1 MDLEALAPIVAQI
14 VKDSLNEKVYL
25 YGAYQKGLTNRV
37 ASGKLRDSIRAV
49 VEDNKQG
56 IQVIRVTAIGGAR
69 LEDTYAYWLI
79 NDRKGGGE
87 GKFANINAI
96 KEWIYNKKSFRIRDY
111 KTGQFLPK
119 TEKNV
124 DSVAFV
130 IARSIG
136 RFGFQNKPKNFTTIA
151 LEKINKNEQIMQIV
165 EAAAG
170 ETIETLLDKIEGL

>member
-1 MDLEALAPIVAQI
+1 MDLDALAPIIADI
-14 VKDSLNEKVYL
+14 VKESLSEKVYL
-25 YGAYQKGLTNRV
+25 FGAYQKGLTSRV
-37 ASGKLRDSIRAV
+37 ASGKLRDSIGAV
-49 VEDNKQG
+49 VEQNKQG
-56 IQVIRVTAIGGAR
+56 IQVIRVTALGGKR

-79 NDRKGGGE
+79 NDRQA
-87 GKFANINAI
+87 GKWANINAI

-136 RFGFQNKPKNFTTIA
+136 RWGFQNKPKNFVEISID
-151 LEKINKNEQIMQIV
+151 KIMKNEQITQII
-165 EAAAG
+165 EDA
-170 ETIETLLDKIEGL
+170 TIDELLEKLEGI

>member
-1 MDLEALAPIVAQI
+1 MDLEALAPIIADI
-14 VKDSLNEKVYL
+14 VKQSLSEKVYL
-25 YGAYQKGLTNRV
+25 YGAYQKGLTSRV
-37 ASGKLRDSIRAV
+37 ASGKLRDSIGAV
-49 VEDNKQG
+49 VEENKQG
-56 IQVIRVTAIGGAR
+56 IQVIRITALGGKR

-79 NDRKGGGE
+79 NDRQP
-87 GKFANINAI
+87 GKWANINAI

-136 RFGFQNKPKNFTTIA
+136 RFGFQNKPKNFVEISID
-151 LEKINKNEQIMQIV
+151 KIMNNEQIIQI
-165 EAAAG
+165 
-170 ETIETLLDKIEGL
+170 IEDATVDELLNKIEGL

>member
-1 MDLEALAPIVAQI
+1 MDLEALAPIIADI
-14 VKDSLNEKVYL
+14 VKESLNEKVYL
-25 YGAYQKGLTNRV
+25 YGAYQKGLTNRL
-37 ASGKLRDSIRAV
+37 ASKTLRNSIGAV

-56 IQVIRVTAIGGAR
+56 IQVIKITAIDGQP
-69 LEDTYAYWLI
+69 LTNTYAYWLI

-87 GKFANINAI
+87 GKFANIGAI

-136 RFGFQNKPKNFTTIA
+136 RFGFQNKPKNFI
-151 LEKINKNEQIMQIV
+151 EISIDKIMKNQQIMQI
-165 EAAAG
+165 
-170 ETIETLLDKIEGL
+170 IEDATYDDLLTKIEGI

>member
-1 MDLEALAPIVAQI
+1 MDLDAIAPIVAQI

-25 YGAYQKGLTNRV
+25 FGAYQKGLTNRV
-37 ASGKLRDSIRAV
+37 ASGKLRDSIGAV

-56 IQVIRVTAIGGAR
+56 IQVIRVTALGGKR

-79 NDRKGGGE
+79 NDRQP
-87 GKFANINAI
+87 GKWANINAI

-136 RFGFQNKPKNFTTIA
+136 KFGFQNKPKNFVEIS
-151 LEKINKNEQIMQIV
+151 INKIMNNEQIIQII
-165 EAAAG
+165 EDA
-170 ETIETLLDKIEGL
+170 TIDELLTKLEGI

>member
-1 MDLEALAPIVAQI
+1 MDLDALAPIIADI
-14 VKDSLNEKVYL
+14 VKQSLSEKVYL
-25 YGAYQKGLTNRV
+25 YGAYQKGLTSRV
-37 ASGKLRDSIRAV
+37 ASGKLRDSIGAV

-56 IQVIRVTAIGGAR
+56 IQVIRVTALGGKR

-79 NDRKGGGE
+79 NDRQP
-87 GKFANINAI
+87 GKWANINAI
-96 KEWIYNKKSFRIRDY
+96 KEWIMNKKSFRIRDY

-136 RFGFQNKPKNFTTIA
+136 KFGFQNKPKNFVEISIDKIMNN
-151 LEKINKNEQIMQIV
+151 EKIIQII
-165 EAAAG
+165 ENA
-170 ETIETLLDKIEGL
+170 TIDELLTNLEGI

>member
-1 MDLEALAPIVAQI
+1 MDLDAIAPIVAQI

-25 YGAYQKGLTNRV
+25 FGAYQKGLTSRV
-37 ASGKLRDSIRAV
+37 ASGRLRDSIGAV

-56 IQVIRVTAIGGAR
+56 IQVIRVTALGGKR

-79 NDRKGGGE
+79 NDRQP
-87 GKFANINAI
+87 GKWANINAI
-96 KEWIYNKKSFRIRDY
+96 KEWIMNKKSFRIRDY

-136 RFGFQNKPKNFTTIA
+136 KFGFQNKPKNFVEISID
-151 LEKINKNEQIMQIV
+151 KIMNNEQIIQI
-165 EAAAG
+165 
-170 ETIETLLDKIEGL
+170 IEDATVDELLTKLEGI

>member
-1 MDLEALAPIVAQI
+1 MDLDALAPIIADI
-14 VKDSLNEKVYL
+14 VKESLSEKVYL
-25 YGAYQKGLTNRV
+25 YGAYQKGLTNRL
-37 ASGKLRDSIRAV
+37 ASKTLRNSIGAV

-56 IQVIRVTAIGGAR
+56 IQVIKITAIDGQP
-69 LEDTYAYWLI
+69 LTNTYAYWLI

-87 GKFANINAI
+87 GKFANIGAI

-136 RFGFQNKPKNFTTIA
+136 RFGFQNKPKNFI
-151 LEKINKNEQIMQIV
+151 EISIDKIMKNQQIMQI
-165 EAAAG
+165 
-170 ETIETLLDKIEGL
+170 IEDATYDDLLTKIEGI

>member
-1 MDLEALAPIVAQI
+1 MDLEALAPIIADI
-14 VKDSLNEKVYL
+14 VKESLNEKVYL
-25 YGAYQKGLTNRV
+25 FGAYQKGLTNRV
-37 ASGKLRDSIRAV
+37 ASGRLRDSIGAV

-56 IQVIRVTAIGGAR
+56 IQVIRVTALGGKR

-79 NDRKGGGE
+79 NDRQP
-87 GKFANINAI
+87 GKWANINAI

-136 RFGFQNKPKNFTTIA
+136 KFGFQNKPKNFVEISID
-151 LEKINKNEQIMQIV
+151 KIMNNEQIIQI
-165 EAAAG
+165 
-170 ETIETLLDKIEGL
+170 IEDATVNELLDKIEGL

>member
-1 MDLEALAPIVAQI
+1 MDLDALAPIIADI
-14 VKDSLNEKVYL
+14 VKQSLSEKVYL
-25 YGAYQKGLTNRV
+25 YGAYQKGLTSRV
-37 ASGKLRDSIRAV
+37 ASGKLRDSIGAV

-56 IQVIRVTAIGGAR
+56 IQVIRITALGGKR

-79 NDRKGGGE
+79 NDRQP
-87 GKFANINAI
+87 GKWANINAI

-136 RFGFQNKPKNFTTIA
+136 KFGFQNKPKNFMTIA
-151 LEKINKNEQIMQIV
+151 IENIMKNEQIMEIIA
-165 EAAAG
+165 EA
-170 ETIETLLDKIEGL
+170 TYDDLLNKIEGI

>member
-1 MDLEALAPIVAQI
+1 MDLEALAPIIADI
-14 VKDSLNEKVYL
+14 VKESLSEKVYL
-25 YGAYQKGLTNRV
+25 FGRYQKGLTSRV
-37 ASGKLRDSIRAV
+37 ASGRLRNSIGAV

-56 IQVIRVTAIGGAR
+56 IQVIKITALDGQP
-69 LEDTYAYWLI
+69 LTNTYAYWLI
-79 NDRKGGGE
+79 NGRQPSA
-87 GKFANINAI
+87 KFANIGAI

-136 RFGFQNKPKNFTTIA
+136 RFGFQNKPKNFIEIA
-151 LEKINKNEQIMQIV
+151 IDKIMKNEQIMQI
-165 EAAAG
+165 
-170 ETIETLLDKIEGL
+170 IEDATYDDLLEKIEGI

>member
-1 MDLEALAPIVAQI
+1 MDLDALAPIIAQI

-25 YGAYQKGLTNRV
+25 FGAYQKGLTSRV
-37 ASGKLRDSIRAV
+37 ASGRLRDSIGAV

-56 IQVIRVTAIGGAR
+56 IQVIRVTALGGKR

-79 NDRKGGGE
+79 NGRQP
-87 GKFANINAI
+87 GKWANINAI

-136 RFGFQNKPKNFTTIA
+136 KFGFQNKPKNFVEISID
-151 LEKINKNEQIMQIV
+151 KIMNNEQIIQI
-165 EAAAG
+165 
-170 ETIETLLDKIEGL
+170 IEDATVDELLTKIEGL

>member
-1 MDLEALAPIVAQI
+1 MDLDALAPIIADI
-14 VKDSLNEKVYL
+14 VKESLSEKVYL
-25 YGAYQKGLTNRV
+25 YGAYQKGLTSRV
-37 ASGKLRDSIRAV
+37 ASGKLRDSIGAV
-49 VEDNKQG
+49 VEKNKQG
-56 IQVIRVTAIGGAR
+56 IQVIRITALGGKR

-79 NDRKGGGE
+79 NDRQP
-87 GKFANINAI
+87 GKWANINAI

-136 RFGFQNKPKNFTTIA
+136 KFGFQNKPKNFMTIA
-151 LEKINKNEQIMQIV
+151 IENIMKNEQIMEIIA
-165 EAAAG
+165 EA
-170 ETIETLLDKIEGL
+170 TYDDLLNKIEGL

>member
-1 MDLEALAPIVAQI
+1 MDLDALAPIIADI
-14 VKDSLNEKVYL
+14 VKESLNEKVYL
-25 YGAYQKGLTNRV
+25 YGRYQKGLTNRV
-37 ASGKLRDSIRAV
+37 ASGKLRDSIGAV
-49 VEDNKQG
+49 VVDNKQG
-56 IQVIRVTAIGGAR
+56 IQVIKVTAIGGKR

-79 NDRKGGGE
+79 NGRE
-87 GKFANINAI
+87 GSSKFANIGAI
-96 KEWIYNKKSFRIRDY
+96 KDWIMNKKSFRIRDY

-151 LEKINKNEQIMQIV
+151 IDKIMKNEQIRQI
-165 EAAAG
+165 
-170 ETIETLLDKIEGL
+170 IEDATYDDLLNKIEGL

>member
-1 MDLEALAPIVAQI
+1 MDLDALAPIIADI
-14 VKDSLNEKVYL
+14 VKQSLSEKVYL
-25 YGAYQKGLTNRV
+25 YGAYQKGLTSRV
-37 ASGKLRDSIRAV
+37 ASGKLRDSIGAV
-49 VEDNKQG
+49 VEENKQG
-56 IQVIRVTAIGGAR
+56 IQVIRITALGGKR

-79 NDRKGGGE
+79 NDRQP
-87 GKFANINAI
+87 GKWANINAI

-136 RFGFQNKPKNFTTIA
+136 RFGFQNKPKNFVEISID
-151 LEKINKNEQIMQIV
+151 KIMNNEQIIQI
-165 EAAAG
+165 
-170 ETIETLLDKIEGL
+170 IEGATVDELLTKIEGL

>member
-1 MDLEALAPIVAQI
+1 MDLDALAPIIADI
-14 VKDSLNEKVYL
+14 VKESLSEKVYL
-25 YGAYQKGLTNRV
+25 FGAYQKGLTSRV
-37 ASGKLRDSIRAV
+37 ASGRLRDSIGAV
-49 VEDNKQG
+49 VEENKQG
-56 IQVIRVTAIGGAR
+56 IQVIRVTALGGKR

-79 NDRKGGGE
+79 NDRQP
-87 GKFANINAI
+87 GKWANINAI

-136 RFGFQNKPKNFTTIA
+136 RFGFQNKPKNFVEISID
-151 LEKINKNEQIMQIV
+151 KIMNNEQIIQI
-165 EAAAG
+165 
-170 ETIETLLDKIEGL
+170 IEDATVDELLNKIEGL

>member
-1 MDLEALAPIVAQI
+1 MDLDALAPIIAQI

-25 YGAYQKGLTNRV
+25 FGAYQKGLTNRV
-37 ASGKLRDSIRAV
+37 ASGRLRDSIGAV

-56 IQVIRVTAIGGAR
+56 IQVIRVTALGGKR

-79 NDRKGGGE
+79 NGRQP
-87 GKFANINAI
+87 GKWANINAI

-136 RFGFQNKPKNFTTIA
+136 KFGFQNKPKNFVEISID
-151 LEKINKNEQIMQIV
+151 KIMNNEQIIQIIE
-165 EAAAG
+165 EATYD
-170 ETIETLLDKIEGL
+170 ELLKNIEGI

>member
-1 MDLEALAPIVAQI
+1 MDLEAIAPIIADI
-14 VKDSLNEKVYL
+14 IKESLNEKVYL

-37 ASGKLRDSIRAV
+37 ASKTLMKSIKATV
-49 VEDNKQG
+49 VDNKQG
-56 IQVIRVTAIGGAR
+56 FQVIRVTAIDGKR

-87 GKFANINAI
+87 GKFANIDAI

-111 KTGQFLPK
+111 KTGKFLPK

-136 RFGFQNKPKNFTTIA
+136 RFGFQNKPKNFVTISMD
-151 LEKINKNEQIMQIV
+151 KIKNNEQITQIIQS
-165 EAAAG
+165 EAG
-170 ETIETLLDKIEGL
+170 ETIEDLFKQIEGL

>member
-1 MDLEALAPIVAQI
+1 MDLDALAPIIADI
-14 VKDSLNEKVYL
+14 VKESLNEKVYL
-25 YGAYQKGLTNRV
+25 FGAYQKGLTNRV
-37 ASGKLRDSIRAV
+37 ASGRLRDSIGAV

-56 IQVIRVTAIGGAR
+56 IQVIRVTALGGKR

-79 NDRKGGGE
+79 NDRQP
-87 GKFANINAI
+87 GKWANINAI
-96 KEWIYNKKSFRIRDY
+96 KEWIINKKSFRIRDY

-136 RFGFQNKPKNFTTIA
+136 RWGFQNKPKNFVEISID
-151 LEKINKNEQIMQIV
+151 KIMNNEQIIQI
-165 EAAAG
+165 
-170 ETIETLLDKIEGL
+170 IEDATVKDLLDKIEGL

>member
-1 MDLEALAPIVAQI
+1 MDLEALAPIIADI
-14 VKDSLNEKVYL
+14 VKESLSEKVYL
-25 YGAYQKGLTNRV
+25 YGAYQKGLTSRV
-37 ASGKLRDSIRAV
+37 ASGSLRNSIGAV

-56 IQVIRVTAIGGAR
+56 IQVIKLTALNGQP
-69 LEDTYAYWLI
+69 LTNTYAYWLI
-79 NDRKGGGE
+79 NGRQGTGR
-87 GKFANINAI
+87 FANIGAI

-136 RFGFQNKPKNFTTIA
+136 KFGFQNKPKNFIEIA
-151 LEKINKNEQIMQIV
+151 IDKIMKNEQIMQI
-165 EAAAG
+165 
-170 ETIETLLDKIEGL
+170 IEDATYDDLLNQIEGI

>member
-1 MDLEALAPIVAQI
+1 MDLDAIAPIIAQI

-25 YGAYQKGLTNRV
+25 FGAYQKGTTNRV
-37 ASGKLRDSIRAV
+37 ASGKLRDSIGAV

-56 IQVIRVTAIGGAR
+56 IQVIRVTALGGKR

-79 NDRKGGGE
+79 NDRQP
-87 GKFANINAI
+87 GKWANINAI

-136 RFGFQNKPKNFTTIA
+136 KFGFQNKPKNFVEISID
-151 LEKINKNEQIMQIV
+151 KIMNNEQIIQI
-165 EAAAG
+165 
-170 ETIETLLDKIEGL
+170 IEDATYDELLTKIEGL

>member
-1 MDLEALAPIVAQI
+1 MDLDALAPIIADI
-14 VKDSLNEKVYL
+14 VKQSLSEKVYL
-25 YGAYQKGLTNRV
+25 FGAYQKGLTSRV
-37 ASGKLRDSIRAV
+37 ASGKLRDSIGAV
-49 VEDNKQG
+49 VEQSKQG
-56 IQVIRVTAIGGAR
+56 IQVVRITALGGKR

-79 NDRKGGGE
+79 NDRQP
-87 GKFANINAI
+87 GKWANINAI

-136 RFGFQNKPKNFTTIA
+136 RFGFQNKPKNF
-151 LEKINKNEQIMQIV
+151 LEISIDKIMNNEQIIQII
-165 EAAAG
+165 EDA
-170 ETIETLLDKIEGL
+170 TIDDLLTKLEGL

>member
-1 MDLEALAPIVAQI
+1 MDLEALAPIIADI
-14 VKDSLNEKVYL
+14 VKESLNEKVYL
-25 YGAYQKGLTNRV
+25 FGRYQRGTTNRV
-37 ASGKLRDSIRAV
+37 ASGRLRDSIGAV

-56 IQVIRVTAIGGAR
+56 IQVIRVTALGGKR

-79 NDRKGGGE
+79 NDRQPGRW
-87 GKFANINAI
+87 ANINAI
-96 KEWIYNKKSFRIRDY
+96 KQWIYNKKSFRIRDY

-136 RFGFQNKPKNFTTIA
+136 RFGFQNKPKNFVEISIDKIMNN
-151 LEKINKNEQIMQIV
+151 EKITQI
-165 EAAAG
+165 
-170 ETIETLLDKIEGL
+170 IEDATVDELLDKIEGL

>member
-1 MDLEALAPIVAQI
+1 MDLDALAPIIADI
-14 VKDSLNEKVYL
+14 VKQSLNEKVYL
-25 YGAYQKGLTNRV
+25 FGAYQKGLTSRV
-37 ASGKLRDSIRAV
+37 ASGRLRDSIGAV

-56 IQVIRVTAIGGAR
+56 IQVIRVTALGGKR

-79 NDRKGGGE
+79 NDRQP
-87 GKFANINAI
+87 GKWANINAI
-96 KEWIYNKKSFRIRDY
+96 KEWIMNKKSFRIRDY

-136 RFGFQNKPKNFTTIA
+136 KFGFQNKPKNFVEISID
-151 LEKINKNEQIMQIV
+151 KIMNNEQIIQI
-165 EAAAG
+165 
-170 ETIETLLDKIEGL
+170 IEDATVDELLNKIEGL

>member
-1 MDLEALAPIVAQI
+1 MDLEALAPIIADI
-14 VKDSLNEKVYL
+14 VKESLSEKVYL
-25 YGAYQKGLTNRV
+25 FGRYQKGLTSRV
-37 ASGKLRDSIRAV
+37 ASGRLRDSIGAV

-56 IQVIRVTAIGGAR
+56 IQVIRVTALGGKR

-79 NDRKGGGE
+79 NDRQP
-87 GKFANINAI
+87 GKWANINAI

-136 RFGFQNKPKNFTTIA
+136 RFGFQNKPKNFMTIA
-151 LEKINKNEQIMQIV
+151 IDKIMKNEQIMEVIA
-165 EAAAG
+165 EA
-170 ETIETLLDKIEGL
+170 TYDDLLNKIEGL

>member
-1 MDLEALAPIVAQI
+1 MDLEALAPIIADI
-14 VKDSLNEKVYL
+14 VKQSLSEKVYL
-25 YGAYQKGLTNRV
+25 FGAYQKGTTSRV
-37 ASGKLRDSIRAV
+37 ASGRLRDSIGAV
-49 VEDNKQG
+49 VEENKQG
-56 IQVIRVTAIGGAR
+56 IQVIRVTALGGKR

-79 NDRKGGGE
+79 NDRKP
-87 GKFANINAI
+87 GKWANINAI

>member
-1 MDLEALAPIVAQI
+1 MDLDALAPIIADI
-14 VKDSLNEKVYL
+14 VKQSLNEKVYL

-37 ASGKLRDSIRAV
+37 ASGKLRDSIGAV

-56 IQVIRVTAIGGAR
+56 IQVIRITALGGKR

-79 NDRKGGGE
+79 NDRQP
-87 GKFANINAI
+87 GKWANINAI
-96 KEWIYNKKSFRIRDY
+96 KEWIMNKKSFRIRDY

-136 RFGFQNKPKNFTTIA
+136 KFGFQNKPKNFVEISIDKIMKNQQIIQIIEDATID
-151 LEKINKNEQIMQIV
+151 E
-165 EAAAG
+165 
-170 ETIETLLDKIEGL
+170 LLTKIEGL

>member
-1 MDLEALAPIVAQI
+1 MDLDALAPIIADI
-14 VKDSLNEKVYL
+14 VKQSLNEKVYL
-25 YGAYQKGLTNRV
+25 FGATQKGLTNRV
-37 ASGKLRDSIRAV
+37 ASGRLRDSIGAV
-49 VEDNKQG
+49 VEENKQG
-56 IQVIRVTAIGGAR
+56 IQVIRVTALGGKR

-79 NDRKGGGE
+79 NDRQP
-87 GKFANINAI
+87 GKWANINAI

-136 RFGFQNKPKNFTTIA
+136 RFGFQNKPKNFVEISID
-151 LEKINKNEQIMQIV
+151 KIMNNEQITQI
-165 EAAAG
+165 
-170 ETIETLLDKIEGL
+170 IENATVDELLNKIEGL

>member
-1 MDLEALAPIVAQI
+1 MDLDAIAPILAQI

-25 YGAYQKGLTNRV
+25 FGAYQKGTTNRV
-37 ASGKLRDSIRAV
+37 ASGKLRDSIGAV

-56 IQVIRVTAIGGAR
+56 IQVIRVTALGGKR

-79 NDRKGGGE
+79 NDRKP

-136 RFGFQNKPKNFTTIA
+136 KFGFQNKPKNFVEISID
-151 LEKINKNEQIMQIV
+151 KIMNNEQIIQI
-165 EAAAG
+165 
-170 ETIETLLDKIEGL
+170 IEDATVDELLTQIEGI